1 MTVRTLRGR
10 LLAVAVGAV
19 LALAAPA
26 FGADAPKGGNTLSL
40 GGKAPA
46 SGPMLTREQL
56 RSCLSQQTALRS
68 EGSDAQREQSELD
81 ASRQEIARLETELQA
96 ERGTVDA
103 TSEGAVAAFNAKL
116 EQLKAKTE
124 AFNAKLPVVNGRI
137 DQYNAA
143 QAQWQGD
150 CGNRRYD
157 EADYFAIQR
166 GK

>member
-1 MTVRTLRGR
+1 MTVRSIRGCS
-10 LLAVAVGAV
+10 LAVLAGAV
-19 LALAAPA
+19 LAHAAPA
-26 FGADAPKGGNTLSL
+26 FGADASKGGNTLSL

-46 SGPMLTREQL
+46 GGPLLTREQL
-56 RSCLSQQTALRS
+56 RTCLSQQTALRS
-68 EGSDAQREQSELD
+68 QGGDAQREQSELD

-103 TSEGAVAAFNAKL
+103 SNEGAVNAFNAKL
-116 EQLKAKTE
+116 EQIKGKTE

-137 DQYNAA
+137 DEYNAA
-143 QAQWQGD
+143 QAKWQSD
-150 CGNRRYD
+150 CGSRRYD

>member
-1 MTVRTLRGR
+1 M
-10 LLAVAVGAV
+10 AY
-19 LALAAPA
+19 
-26 FGADAPKGGNTLSL
+26 
-40 GGKAPA
+40 
-46 SGPMLTREQL
+46 
-56 RSCLSQQTALRS
+56 
-68 EGSDAQREQSELD
+68 
-81 ASRQEIARLETELQA
+81 
-96 ERGTVDA
+96 
-103 TSEGAVAAFNAKL
+103 FNAKL